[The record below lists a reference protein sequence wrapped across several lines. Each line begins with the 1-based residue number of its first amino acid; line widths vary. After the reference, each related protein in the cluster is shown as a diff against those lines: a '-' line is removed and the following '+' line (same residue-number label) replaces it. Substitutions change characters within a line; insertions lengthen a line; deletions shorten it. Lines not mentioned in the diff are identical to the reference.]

1 MTEVALYKD
10 TVTDLNNGYRELLG
24 YMGVSDTR
32 VGYLRD
38 FEHVLSLNCPDKMLW
53 QFEEYR
59 ELEALSPLPDDLRAR
74 VNPGVFRNYL
84 LVYEQIMRK
93 IGLVDKAPIE
103 QITAGDFF
111 DLGDARME
119 GADEFFSRI
128 AKPGAVWLTTGERGG
143 GKTHTAVAVIEK
155 MVGGQFPSLPKVV
168 VATNIIFYHRVGN
181 DIRVETPPGVYH
193 ITTMRELF
201 PIVVKT
207 IEEYGRKVMIML
219 VLDEAQGFISG
230 DSNFTN
236 SSIPMKEMLGTIRKY
251 NLMVWFLT
259 PTARSVGPAFRNLMN
274 AKTPGNLTCFWRKDM
289 AKNRK
294 WIAQNHLPCEPRELM
309 AVIPYDSRPAALRVP
324 VTDWTCTVDDL
335 KDGGYCYDHIASA
348 AFEEG
353 EGFDFNAFNRALGGV
368 ASLHAMDAIKEF
380 YRTLD
385 APPEEKAS
393 PEELMKITKARIYK
407 QLTSGGITQSVAAKA
422 LGVARTT
429 LNDWAREVEQDAGT
443 RQTREA
449 ASDADDGR
457 DGQAHAGIYLS
468 KRTAK
473 KRGARRP
480 PSSRPGEQ
488 AEPPSDEDS
497 EGPADPEI
505 DTKIPDGTYSFA
517 EMQRAVEYCLAEE
530 YEDNE
535 D

>member
-10 TVTDLNNGYRELLG
+10 TVTDLNVAYRELLG

-38 FEHVLSLNCPDKMLW
+38 FEHVLSLTCPDKMLW
-53 QFEEYR
+53 QFEEYG

-84 LVYEQIMRK
+84 MVYEQIMRK
-93 IGLVDKAPIE
+93 IGLVDKAPVE

-155 MVGGQFPSLPKVV
+155 MVGGQFPSLPK
-168 VATNIIFYHRVGN
+168 AMPRKG
-181 DIRVETPPGVYH
+181 PGVYH

-251 NLMVWFLT
+251 NLMVWLLT

-289 AKNRK
+289 AKNRR

-335 KDGGYCYDHIASA
+335 EDGGYCYDHIASA

-393 PEELMKITKARIYK
+393 PEELMRITKARIYR

-429 LNDWAREVEQDAGT
+429 LNDWAREIEQDVGA
-443 RQTREA
+443 RQTGEA

-457 DGQAHAGIYLS
+457 DEQAHAGIYLS
-468 KRTAK
+468 KRSAK
-473 KRGARRP
+473 KRGSRRP
-480 PSSRPGEQ
+480 PSSRHGGPT
-488 AEPPSDEDS
+488 EPSSDEDP
-497 EGPADPEI
+497 EGIADSEI

-530 YEDNE
+530 DEDNE
-535 D
+535 DKR